1 MNKYGN
7 FIVLNSKKKKKKE
20 KRGMGGHKKRD
31 PLSCV
36 GL

>member
-7 FIVLNSKKKKKKE
+7 FIVLNSKKEKE

-31 PLSCV
+31 PLSCI